1 MSDPDDDD
9 SVIPQISLN
18 SYQTLKEQGVVSG
31 GMLPKLDNAFE
42 AIRQGVGRV
51 IITHF
56 SDIACESGTVIV
68 EE

>member
-1 MSDPDDDD
+1 M
-9 SVIPQISLN
+9 
-18 SYQTLKEQGVVSG
+18 SG

-42 AIRQGVGRV
+42 AIRQGVSRV

-56 SDIACESGTVIV
+56 SDIACEGGTVIV